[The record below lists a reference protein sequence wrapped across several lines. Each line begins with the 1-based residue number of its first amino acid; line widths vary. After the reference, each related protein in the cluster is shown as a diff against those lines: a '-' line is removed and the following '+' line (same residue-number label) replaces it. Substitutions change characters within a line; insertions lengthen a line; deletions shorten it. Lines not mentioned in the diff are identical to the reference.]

1 MINYLAAFGSTLF
14 VAAVSFAGVLFLVL
28 KPGRTKKVTSWLVS
42 FAAGA
47 LLGDAFFHLL
57 PESLEAGGEHHL
69 QGGMILAGIFFFFL
83 LEKLI
88 LWQQHRQAG
97 LSVSGTAINSIGY
110 MSLTADG
117 FHNFMDGLLIGASFM
132 VDPYLGWTT
141 TLVIALHEIPQEI
154 GDFAILVHSGF
165 SRKQALFFN
174 FLSACTALLG
184 TAVALFFSH
193 VVDGFSQQVI
203 PFTAGG
209 FIYLAASDLIPELKK
224 DRGTRDS
231 VVQLMLMILG
241 AMLLYFFSIPG
252 HHHH

>member
-28 KPGRTKKVTSWLVS
+28 KPGRLKKITAWLVS

-69 QGGMILAGIFFFFL
+69 QGGMILAGLFFFFL

-88 LWQQHRQAG
+88 LWQQQRKAE
-97 LSVSGTAINSIGY
+97 LSVSGAAVSSVGY

-132 VDPYLGWTT
+132 VDPYTGLTT

-154 GDFAILVHSGF
+154 GDFGILIHSGF

-184 TAVALFFSH
+184 TAVALFFGH
-193 VVDGFSQQVI
+193 ITDGFSQQVI
-203 PFTAGG
+203 PFIAGG
-209 FIYLAASDLIPELKK
+209 FIYLAGSDLIPELKK
-224 DRGTRDS
+224 DRGTCDS
-231 VVQLMLMILG
+231 VVQLILMILG
-241 AMLLYFFSIPG
+241 AMLLYTFSVLG
-252 HHHH
+252 HNH